1 MVVESRVVDIS
12 AGGNYSLF
20 VKNDGS
26 VWGMGHNGYGQLG
39 MEKSGDNNWP
49 FRILESGASTVEA
62 SRAGFSFV
70 VMKDGSLLGF
80 GRDEDAQ
87 LGTGR
92 LIRTHIPVT
101 VAERIAE

>member
-1 MVVESRVVDIS
+1 
-12 AGGNYSLF
+12 
-20 VKNDGS
+20 
-26 VWGMGHNGYGQLG
+26 MGHNGYGQLG

-49 FRILESGASTVEA
+49 IRILESGASSVEA
-62 SRAGFSFV
+62 CRNSFSFV